1 VNTTPTLFEIADPVV
16 ARSWQCVA
24 PVVVEASEEDVT
36 GVTGLVLFGEL
47 LDHLGLVEVADRHK
61 LRPIGPGG
69 YTGGECYRP
78 LVELQLAGGDF
89 LSDISLLQDEATQR
103 LRGSHALPSHT
114 TLYRFVAGAT
124 LGRVK
129 RAEATNRDMLRRA
142 WAMGAA
148 PAPGILTID
157 PDATY
162 IDTYGK
168 KKEGSKFSYKG
179 EVQMSPLVGVVG
191 ETGDVLAVRAR
202 GGNASPRR
210 KIASFIDECVEAI
223 PIESRH
229 RYQLWIRIDSAGH
242 AEKVVENATKHS
254 AAFSITCVQNKAVRR
269 AIEALAADPNAT
281 WSPAILTKG
290 DIATAAVAETTYR
303 FANRDLRLIVRRQKK
318 SNGEQLSFDDQGAY
332 RYFALMT
339 NVPSLFASGADVD
352 HHHRLR
358 GGAPEEAIRQ
368 LKEDFGMNHAPV
380 QGFFGNWVW
389 WLAAAL
395 AYNVARWVRTLA
407 LPESFR
413 TCRGKRLR
421 MSFLNIAARVVRT
434 GRRIILRLPRAY
446 RHTEAFIAA
455 LGKLRALPSYA

>member
-1 VNTTPTLFEIADPVV
+1 MKTTPTLFEIGDPVV
-16 ARSWQCVA
+16 TRPWQRVA
-24 PVVVEASEEDVT
+24 PVVAEATEDDVT
-36 GVTGLVLFGEL
+36 GVAGIALFGEL
-47 LDHLGLVEVADRHK
+47 LDHLGLVEVADRRN

-78 LVELQLAGGDF
+78 VVELQVAGGDF
-89 LSDISLLQDEATQR
+89 LSDVSLLQDEATQR

-114 TLYRFVAGAT
+114 TLYRFLAGAD
-124 LGRVK
+124 LGRVSK
-129 RAEATNRDMLRRA
+129 AKATNRDMLRRA

-162 IDTYGK
+162 ITTYGRQ
-168 KKEGSKFSYKG
+168 KEGSKFSYKG

-191 ETGDVLAVRAR
+191 ETGDVLAIRAR
-202 GGNASPRR
+202 GGNASPR
-210 KIASFIDECVEAI
+210 KNIASFIDECVEAI
-223 PIESRH
+223 PAEARD

-242 AEKVVENATKHS
+242 AEKVVETATKHS

-269 AIEALAADPNAT
+269 AIEALAADPDAT
-281 WSPAILTKG
+281 WSPAICADG
-290 DIATAAVAETTYR
+290 DIAGAEVAETTYR
-303 FANRDLRLIVRRQKK
+303 FAKRDLRLIVRRQKK
-318 SNGEQLSFDDQGAY
+318 AAGEQLSFDDPGAY

-339 NVPSLFASGADVD
+339 NVPPLFASAADVD
-352 HHHRLR
+352 YHHRLR

-380 QGFFGNWVW
+380 QNFFGNWVW

-407 LPESFR
+407 LPETFK

-421 MSFLNIAARVVRT
+421 TSFLNVAARVVRT
-434 GRRIILRLPRAY
+434 GRRTVLRLPRAY
-446 RHTEAFIAA
+446 RHAEAFIAA
-455 LGKLRALPSYA
+455 LVKLRALPRFA